1 MGIVGMVGCFVLV
14 CFRNLVIGVHALC
27 VSSSQNSYLF

>member
-14 CFRNLVIGVHALC
+14 CFRHVVIGVHALF
-27 VSSSQNSYLF
+27 VSNSQNSYLF